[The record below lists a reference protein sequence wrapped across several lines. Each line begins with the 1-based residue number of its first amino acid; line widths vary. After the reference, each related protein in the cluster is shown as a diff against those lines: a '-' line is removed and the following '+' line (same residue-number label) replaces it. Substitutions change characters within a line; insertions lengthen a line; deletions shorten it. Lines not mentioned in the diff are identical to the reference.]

1 MSVLLEARAVT
12 KLFGGGMRGQRMT
25 AVDDFSLAIADEPP
39 SITALVGESG
49 SGKTTLARLLLG
61 LIEPSEG
68 AVLYKGADIRT
79 LSGARLSA
87 FRRDVQVIF
96 QDPFEAYNP
105 FYRIDHV
112 LETPVLNFGLAGSR
126 REARRMIEETLRAVG
141 LRPEET
147 LGRYPHQLSGGQR
160 QRIMVARA
168 LLIRPRVIIADEP
181 VSMVDASLTS
191 DDPDQSARASRQF
204 RDFADLHHARP
215 DHCVSDQPERHRPLP
230 RPDRRSRRRREG
242 RRRSETSLHPLA
254 DRLDPLSRPG
264 SRLEGRRGAVGRRGG
279 RLGPW
284 LPLRA
289 TVLLGDGDLPR
300 QRPAV
305 VSHRSAPRGR
315 LLPLSRQR
323 GRGGAR
329 HWNRPEPR
337 RRCGSRARASRRRR
351 RSQTCRLSRGLA
363 ISSSPIEIKNSA
375 MNRMAT
381 TMIGASHH
389 HHQPLI
395 TAPVKLT
402 Q

>member
-12 KLFGGGMRGQRMT
+12 KLFGGGLRGPRMT

-79 LSGARLSA
+79 LSGAHLKS

-181 VSMVDASLTS
+181 VSMVDASLRATILTNLRELHDNFGIS
-191 DDPDQSARASRQF
+191 LIYITHDLTTAYQISQNVIVLYRGLIAEAGDVEKVVGDPKHPYTRLLIGSIPYPDPDRAWKGEEAPSADGAAASDHGCRFAPRCSSAMAICRDSVPPLF
-204 RDFADLHHARP
+204 RI
-215 DHCVSDQPERHRPLP
+215 
-230 RPDRRSRRRREG
+230 DRRRAAACYLYRDSEAVAG
-242 RRRSETSLHPLA
+242 RDIGTILNPDDA
-254 DRLDPLSRPG
+254 
-264 SRLEGRRGAVGRRGG
+264 
-279 RLGPW
+279 
-284 LPLRA
+284 
-289 TVLLGDGDLPR
+289 
-300 QRPAV
+300 
-305 VSHRSAPRGR
+305 AP
-315 LLPLSRQR
+315 
-323 GRGGAR
+323 
-329 HWNRPEPR
+329 E
-337 RRCGSRARASRRRR
+337 RARA
-351 RSQTCRLSRGLA
+351 G
-363 ISSSPIEIKNSA
+363 
-375 MNRMAT
+375 
-381 TMIGASHH
+381 GA
-389 HHQPLI
+389 
-395 TAPVKLT
+395 AEVRPVA
-402 Q
+402 